1 MSYKG
6 NFSDLE
12 KIEESNRIEGILRA
26 VTSDELEA
34 FQIFMALEHPTI
46 HDLCRFVDICQPG
59 AELRNRPGMNVR
71 VGRYEPP
78 PGGYDIITKL
88 YVLLEDAYNA
98 KIDAWTAHVEYE
110 KLHPFT
116 DCNGRSGRMLWYW
129 IMGRDDAQAALG
141 FLHAFYYQ
149 TLEKQS

>member
-6 NFSDLE
+6 NFDDLK

-71 VGRYEPP
+71 VGRYAPP
-78 PGGYDIITKL
+78 EGGYDIITRL

-116 DCNGRSGRMLWYW
+116 DCNGRSGRLLWYW
-129 IMGRDDAQAALG
+129 IMGKDSAQAALG